1 MYFLGQVQSRIGH
14 VGYTPVFFLNA
25 DNYESIILFA
35 FTFLQ
40 LSYLFKG
47 LVYYSFGMSLKL
59 LICEIHGFFVL
70 QGVKIP
76 HASNGAPV
84 TGTAITLIF
93 AVLNITSTHFLVDYV
108 QYPQS
113 SSMHLKYPKS
123 LSFALLQDNLKIRL
137 QNKRRRRRPKH

>member
-70 QGVKIP
+70 
-76 HASNGAPV
+76 
-84 TGTAITLIF
+84 
-93 AVLNITSTHFLVDYV
+93 
-108 QYPQS
+108 
-113 SSMHLKYPKS
+113 
-123 LSFALLQDNLKIRL
+123 
-137 QNKRRRRRPKH
+137 